1 MRFSRLH
8 GLTHNEEEHDVHG
21 KGLSKRRQPSR
32 PIAKELRFPEGV
44 AEVAIHRQG
53 DRLILE
59 PLGREK
65 WPKDFWK
72 AFDGM
77 SPDFERPRQ
86 KLGSLDS

>member
-1 MRFSRLH
+1 MSTAKVFQSGDSQAVQL
-8 GLTHNEEEHDVHG
+8 
-21 KGLSKRRQPSR
+21 P
-32 PIAKELRFPEGV
+32 KELRFPAGV

-59 PLGREK
+59 PLVHEE
-65 WPKDFWK
+65 WPEDFWK

-86 KLGSLDS
+86 KRQEREKLDS